1 MESKWHDREE
11 MFLLKIE
18 KQANDLVK
26 HNTKDHLYYKRLSN
40 KFNVPILIISAVN
53 ALVAISL
60 SDFLDQKFVSILNAV
75 LSSGT
80 GVLGSIQLYL
90 KINEKMSNALRAS
103 ILMKRLALKISK
115 ELSVDRSHRSIEGNA
130 FLHDCFTEF
139 TVALEQGNI
148 PEKKLIN
155 HLSMEE
161 KKMFDFKEDES
172 ISEIADEQV

>member
-1 MESKWHDREE
+1 
-11 MFLLKIE
+11 
-18 KQANDLVK
+18 
-26 HNTKDHLYYKRLSN
+26 
-40 KFNVPILIISAVN
+40 
-53 ALVAISL
+53 
-60 SDFLDQKFVSILNAV
+60 
-75 LSSGT
+75 
-80 GVLGSIQLYL
+80 
-90 KINEKMSNALRAS
+90 MSNALRAS

>member
-90 KINEKMSNALRAS
+90 S
-103 ILMKRLALKISK
+103 
-115 ELSVDRSHRSIEGNA
+115 
-130 FLHDCFTEF
+130 
-139 TVALEQGNI
+139 
-148 PEKKLIN
+148 LI
-155 HLSMEE
+155 H
-161 KKMFDFKEDES
+161 
-172 ISEIADEQV
+172 I